1 MTSDVGSGHSSVP
14 ITKNLVSEAY
24 RTASC
29 LCLNDFRLVACGGVK
44 YEDTGLAEHTTRSFV
59 VDID

>member
-14 ITKNLVSEAY
+14 ITKNLVSKAY

-29 LCLNDFRLVACGGVK
+29 LGLNDFRLVACSGVE
-44 YEDTGLAEHTTRSFV
+44 YENTGLAEHTTRSFV